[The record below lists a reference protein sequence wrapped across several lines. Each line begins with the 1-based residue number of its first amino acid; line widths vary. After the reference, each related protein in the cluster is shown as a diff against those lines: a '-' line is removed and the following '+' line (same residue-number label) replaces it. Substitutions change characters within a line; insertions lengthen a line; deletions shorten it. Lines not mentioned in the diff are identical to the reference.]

1 MKIIKFYIIIF
12 LNQLINLIASKLL
25 ILIFDVGDS
34 NYDSA
39 VVIDNIK
46 IY

>member
-1 MKIIKFYIIIF
+1 MKQNGKILKLIYQNSIIKIKF
-12 LNQLINLIASKLL
+12 LF
-25 ILIFDVGDS
+25 FDVGDS